1 MSLTQ
6 PSSMRRIRLTSA
18 RPSSS
23 LRRTVTQT
31 HPLFIL
37 SEEEKA
43 FLKTH
48 FETDYKPLFMKWF
61 LQTSEQNKL
70 LAQAKKNSQTSEQKN
85 LLAQKA
91 DAKEFTIL
99 SFPELAFSDKVLLE
113 NEKKRIQNIIKAK
126 GTNSKDADVINDF
139 KLLLEGDDA
148 LIIMHAKSRIYEG
161 WQDLV
166 NLKVM
171 KRF

>member
-1 MSLTQ
+1 
-6 PSSMRRIRLTSA
+6 
-18 RPSSS
+18 
-23 LRRTVTQT
+23 
-31 HPLFIL
+31 
-37 SEEEKA
+37 
-43 FLKTH
+43 
-48 FETDYKPLFMKWF
+48 MKWF